1 MASKR
6 TGRVKHFL
14 SQNTLE
20 AKVTEKSNLDMWEYP
35 TFDNYNIAE
44 LSDYQQ
50 DCKRHAKKNRTWIR
64 RGTELCE
71 WNGGKLYGDQKVS
84 KQAEATRK
92 LRHGKN
98 KIQIANRE
106 AKRW

>member
-35 TFDNYNIAE
+35 TFDNDSIAE
-44 LSDYQQ
+44 LRAYQRE
-50 DCKRHAKKNRTWIR
+50 CKRHANKNRKWVKI
-64 RGTELCE
+64 
-71 WNGGKLYGDQKVS
+71 
-84 KQAEATRK
+84 AT
-92 LRHGKN
+92 
-98 KIQIANRE
+98 
-106 AKRW
+106 